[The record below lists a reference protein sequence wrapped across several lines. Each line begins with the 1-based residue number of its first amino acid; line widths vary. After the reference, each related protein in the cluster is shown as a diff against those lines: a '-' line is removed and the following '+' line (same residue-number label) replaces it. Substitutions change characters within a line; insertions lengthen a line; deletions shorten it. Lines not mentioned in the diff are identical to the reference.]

1 MNIKKTIIYEID
13 LKKLAKK
20 KGLTLS
26 ELAKQAEVSYG
37 HLLRCANGLI
47 TMSEE
52 HWLKIKK
59 VLDK

>member
-1 MNIKKTIIYEID
+1 MNVKQTTIYKID

-20 KGLTLS
+20 KGLNLT
-26 ELAKQAEVSYG
+26 ELAKQTGVSYE

-47 TMSEE
+47 TMSEK